1 MSDKFVTAS
10 CFPNLHPFCRLRF
23 PCFQTDLVLN
33 SALWRLTASVN
44 GGLPCVGLTCKLS
57 QRLLC
62 NTCPLIIGLSSILG
76 STWLER
82 VVNIPATGPPGVPPL
97 RGLSVKISLA
107 GFCNRPSSQAFCASH
122 ASGTHKPRARG

>member
-23 PCFQTDLVLN
+23 PCFQTDLVPN

-62 NTCPLIIGLSSILG
+62 NTCPLIISLFHPRQHMAGEGGQYSRSRTSWCATIAGPVHQDFVSGIL
-76 STWLER
+76 
-82 VVNIPATGPPGVPPL
+82 
-97 RGLSVKISLA
+97 
-107 GFCNRPSSQAFCASH
+107 
-122 ASGTHKPRARG
+122 